1 MPGSRL
7 RRQVIRARRF
17 ASRLATAVPVPKSLR
32 RRQRRS
38 VELEGVRRRL
48 ELLLA
53 AMYGRHIPIAPPE
66 VKRPGWVKR
75 TLRAMSPFTQPETI
89 PASDGES
96 LQLPPSIDAS
106 SGDATAIARYRLL
119 AIEQG
124 ERVMRGTAA
133 VAARAADQL
142 ERDLFLISESAAIDA
157 AIARSVRNVGPALRA
172 ARRAALDRRPLVESL
187 AGAERDV
194 ERFVRQ
200 LLAAD
205 PAAPPD
211 TLTAGQSAEESL
223 AWARETAARLR
234 AAPERYRGITPVDVW
249 GKVLPPSPMLTAAA
263 ESADTQSL
271 MSQRIFNLVELPG
284 LQQGGKRRPV
294 PAERGAEGDEPL
306 AVQPMP
312 DQRRGAIEDDDIGST
327 PTTGVDDQRGTGN
340 GAAPADTLEPLT
352 RDDVVYDE
360 WDEAQHQYR
369 RGAVIVRARP
379 AREGASDWA
388 TTTLQEH
395 ASLVRRVRE
404 RFDRLRARRTRLPRE
419 REGDELDLAA
429 CVRALVD
436 ARTGHSVDD
445 RLYVAVRPARRELA
459 ILLLVDVSG
468 STDTLV
474 TNTLQVIDV
483 EKIALLLAAEALDAL
498 GDRYAMLAFSGK
510 GPQSVQLK
518 TIKGFAERNGATV
531 RGRIAALA
539 PEANTRLGAAI
550 RHATSIL
557 DAQSAGHRLL
567 LILSDGKPNDIGGY
581 HDSYGIEDSRQAI
594 NEARARDVFPFCL
607 TIDHEDPLYLKRI
620 FGRAGYA
627 ILPRPDHL
635 PRVLLDVVRG
645 LLAS

>member
-1 MPGSRL
+1 MPVSRL
-7 RRQVIRARRF
+7 HRYTIRARRL
-17 ASRLATAVPVPKSLR
+17 ATRLARQFPLPKQLKR
-32 RRQRRS
+32 QQRRS
-38 VELEGVRRRL
+38 VELDAVRRRL

-66 VKRPGWVKR
+66 ASRAGWWK
-75 TLRAMSPFTQPETI
+75 RAMRTISPFTPPEII

-106 SGDATAIARYRLL
+106 VGNDSAIARYRLL

-124 ERVMRGTAA
+124 ERVVRGTAA
-133 VAARAADQL
+133 VAARATDRL

-157 AIARSVRNVGPALRA
+157 SIARTIRNVGPALRA
-172 ARRAALDRRPLVESL
+172 ARRSALDRRPLMDSL
-187 AGAERDV
+187 AGAEREV

-205 PAAPPD
+205 PSSPPEA
-211 TLTAGQSAEESL
+211 LASGHSAEESL

-234 AAPERYRGITPVDVW
+234 SGQDRYRGITPVDVW
-249 GKVLPPSPMLTAAA
+249 GSVLPPSVALRPTAAD
-263 ESADTQSL
+263 EKQSL
-271 MSQRIFNLVELPG
+271 MSQRVFNLVELPG
-284 LQQGGKRRPV
+284 VEPGGKKRPV
-294 PAERGAEGDEPL
+294 PAERGADGDE
-306 AVQPMP
+306 AAASQPMP
-312 DQRRGAIEDDDIGST
+312 DQPRGTIEDDDIGSS
-327 PTTGVDDQRGTGN
+327 PMPGLDDRSGTGS
-340 GAAPADTLEPLT
+340 GAAPADASEPLT

-360 WDEAQHQYR
+360 WDHDHHEYR

-379 AREGASDWA
+379 AREGPPEWA
-388 TTTLQEH
+388 TTTLREH
-395 ASLVRRVRE
+395 AALVRRVRE

-419 REGDELDLAA
+419 REGDDLDLAA

-436 ARTGHSVDD
+436 ARSGHSVDD

-510 GPQSVQLK
+510 GPHSVQVT

-531 RGRIAALA
+531 RGRISTLA
-539 PEANTRLGAAI
+539 PESNTRLGAAI
-550 RHATSIL
+550 RHATSVL

-567 LILSDGKPNDIGGY
+567 LILSDGKPNDVGGY

-594 NEARARDVFPFCL
+594 NEARGRDVFPFCL
-607 TIDHEDPLYLKRI
+607 TIEREDPAYLKRI
-620 FGRAGYA
+620 FGQAGYA

-635 PRVLLDVVRG
+635 PRVLLDVVRS